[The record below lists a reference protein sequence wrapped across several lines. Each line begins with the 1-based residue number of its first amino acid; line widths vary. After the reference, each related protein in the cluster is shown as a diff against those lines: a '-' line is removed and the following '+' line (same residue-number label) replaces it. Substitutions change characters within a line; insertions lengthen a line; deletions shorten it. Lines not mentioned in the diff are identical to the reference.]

1 MKYKLKLNEDPDF
14 EVEVNHIETID
25 DNNVII
31 DDIGKFDIP
40 KKDIVITKMELIGDD
55 GEVYAMRKFPPH
67 LSIVFTTTMTMDIQ
81 FRLTIERSLVHK
93 LDSNIK

>member
-1 MKYKLKLNEDPDF
+1 
-14 EVEVNHIETID
+14 
-25 DNNVII
+25 
-31 DDIGKFDIP
+31 
-40 KKDIVITKMELIGDD
+40 MELIGDD